1 MNLLN
6 ALLVS
11 ITWDGEVGMDD
22 YYLPD
27 NNKTS
32 DNDLRKQYPTLQD
45 AWDAKQ
51 DALEKYK
58 TLLKLIRATNP

>member
-1 MNLLN
+1 MNILN

-11 ITWDGEVGMDD
+11 ELWEGEIGVPYNSKQLGATD
-22 YYLPD
+22 
-27 NNKTS
+27 S
-32 DNDLRKQYPTLQD
+32 ELRKQYPTLQD